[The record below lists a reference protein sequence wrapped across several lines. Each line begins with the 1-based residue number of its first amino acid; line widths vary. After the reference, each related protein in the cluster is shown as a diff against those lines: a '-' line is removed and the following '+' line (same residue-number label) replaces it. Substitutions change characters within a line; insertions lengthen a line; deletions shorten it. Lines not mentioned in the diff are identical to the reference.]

1 MYIIGELINA
11 SRKKIGAAIGDGDS
25 KYIKEVAANQG
36 EAGADFI
43 DVNAGIFVDQ
53 EADYLQW
60 LVENVQSV
68 TDKPCCIDSPDPKAI
83 EAALAVHQG
92 STPMVNSISL
102 EKNRWNNLL
111 PVLSGTDLRVVA
123 LCISDDGMPETAD
136 ERLKIADKLING
148 LVQNGIRVENIFV
161 DPLVQPLATNSIY
174 GMEFINAIE
183 RVMTGFPGIHT
194 VCGLSNISYGLPERK
209 FLNQT
214 FVIMAITKGLDS
226 AIINP
231 LDKRM
236 MGVIKAAEALCSR
249 DEYCL
254 NYIKAHRTDQFK
266 F

>member
-148 LVQNGIRVENIFV
+148 LVQNGIRVENI
-161 DPLVQPLATNSIY
+161 LLI
-174 GMEFINAIE
+174 
-183 RVMTGFPGIHT
+183 
-194 VCGLSNISYGLPERK
+194 L
-209 FLNQT
+209 
-214 FVIMAITKGLDS
+214 
-226 AIINP
+226 
-231 LDKRM
+231 
-236 MGVIKAAEALCSR
+236 
-249 DEYCL
+249 
-254 NYIKAHRTDQFK
+254 
-266 F
+266 